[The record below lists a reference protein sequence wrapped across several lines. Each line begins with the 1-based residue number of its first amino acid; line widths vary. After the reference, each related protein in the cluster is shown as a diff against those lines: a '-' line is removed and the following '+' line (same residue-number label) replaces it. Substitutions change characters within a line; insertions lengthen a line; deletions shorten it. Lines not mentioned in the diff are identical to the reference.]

1 MRLTVKPCNSL
12 PVEIKLH
19 TVSNRVEIEFD
30 DGSVFLLP
38 SEYLR
43 VYTPSAE
50 AIGHAPGQ
58 EVLQIGKQDVTIKEL
73 QAVGQYAIRP
83 VFSDG
88 HDSGI
93 FTWDL
98 LYLLGAEYERL
109 WADYLCRLK
118 AAGLNRDGTPQAT
131 PQSD

>member
-1 MRLTVKPCNSL
+1 MRLTVTPCHCL
-12 PVEIKLH
+12 PIEIKHH
-19 TVSNRVEIEFD
+19 TASNRLEIQFD

-50 AIGHAPGQ
+50 AVGHALGQ
-58 EVLQIGKQDVTIKEL
+58 EVLQIGKQRVRIQEL
-73 QAVGQYAIRP
+73 IPVGQYGIRP

-93 FTWDL
+93 YTWDF
-98 LYLLGAEYERL
+98 LYKLGSEYEPL
-109 WADYLCRLK
+109 WNEYLCRLK
-118 AAGLNRDGTPQAT
+118 QAGLDRDGS
-131 PQSD
+131 PQSH

>member
-1 MRLTVKPCNSL
+1 MRLTTSPCHSF
-12 PVEIKLH
+12 PIEIKHH
-19 TVSNRVEIEFD
+19 TVSNRLEIHFD
-30 DGSVFLLP
+30 DGCVFLLP

-58 EVLQIGKQDVTIKEL
+58 EILQIGKQQVSIQDIKP
-73 QAVGQYAIRP
+73 VGQYGIRP

-93 FTWDL
+93 YTWDF
-98 LYLLGAEYERL
+98 LYQLGSEYERL
-109 WADYLCRLK
+109 WTDYLCRLK
-118 AAGLNRDGTPQAT
+118 AAGLNRDGST
-131 PQSD
+131 SSN

>member
-12 PVEIKLH
+12 PVEIKHH
-19 TVSNRVEIEFD
+19 TVSNRLEIRFD
-30 DGSVFLLP
+30 DGSIFLLP

-50 AIGHAPGQ
+50 AVGHAPGQ
-58 EVLQIGKQDVTIKEL
+58 EILQVGKEQVTIKDIKPI
-73 QAVGQYAIRP
+73 GQYAICP

-93 FTWDL
+93 YTWDF
-98 LYLLGAEYERL
+98 LYLLGSEYEQL
-109 WADYLCRLK
+109 WTDYLCRLK
-118 AAGLNRDGTPQAT
+118 AAGYERDNAPRTH
-131 PQSD
+131 

>member
-12 PVEIKLH
+12 PVEIKHH
-19 TVSNRVEIEFD
+19 TVSNRLEIQFD

-58 EVLQIGKQDVTIKEL
+58 EILQVGKQEVTIKEIRPI
-73 QAVGQYAIRP
+73 GNYAICP

-93 FTWDL
+93 FTWDM
-98 LYLLGAEYERL
+98 LYLLGAEYEQL
-109 WADYLCRLK
+109 WTDYLCRLK
-118 AAGLNRDGTPQAT
+118 AAGLNRDGTPQ
-131 PQSD
+131 SH